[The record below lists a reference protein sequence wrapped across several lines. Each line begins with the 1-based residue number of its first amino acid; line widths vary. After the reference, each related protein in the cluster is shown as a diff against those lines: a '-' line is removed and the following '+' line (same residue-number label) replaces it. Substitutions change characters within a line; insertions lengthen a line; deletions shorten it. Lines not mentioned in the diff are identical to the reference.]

1 MIARFAFALVMLQS
15 WPAGTPR
22 GVQTTT
28 RADSVRIL
36 RSARSAQQSFESFRR
51 NRLPLG
57 PDHSGPC
64 DVQIGRYCYWRGPE
78 NDDKPPGEDAQI
90 IKRREALI
98 RTLDSTTHAIAG
110 DAWVAGQLVRYLVE
124 ASRSEDAIRF
134 AREDCKAGVSW
145 CASLLGYAA
154 HLSEQ
159 FRLADSAYEKAL
171 AGLEPG
177 ERCRWMDIAELLNDD
192 LERRFKQLDCQGKER
207 LARRLFWMGAPLYS
221 VGNTDLLTE
230 HFTRLIHIRI
240 SEHAAA
246 ADGTPWSDDNRRLVL
261 RYGWPRWFSRSSGPL
276 TGYET
281 RPSIVGH
288 DAGMPYDFFPSP
300 RAVDSLPSLEAADW
314 ALVNQQART
323 GYAPSYA
330 RVVHDVPCQIA
341 LFRRGDSTLA
351 VAAWDVRRDT
361 MLLGRSIDAA
371 LVLASPKDS
380 NAITRASDSKTVG
393 RIAVT
398 GLVDSGLVS
407 LELLSRENRKAA
419 RMRLGIPARSSG
431 RIALSDLLFYGYS
444 PDASPAY
451 DLEAVR
457 DSAMA
462 SVSIAG
468 TRAVGVF
475 WETYGL
481 RLGGEPVKFTLTVEP
496 VGVSLLRRAAE
507 VLRFA
512 DPTSALRV
520 QWSEVPA
527 ESHGLA
533 SRGVRVDLSRLRGGR
548 YRVELLVST
557 DSGEEAVAAREIEVK

>member
-1 MIARFAFALVMLQS
+1 MLQS
-15 WPAGTPR
+15 GPAGAPR

-28 RADSVRIL
+28 PADSVRIL

-57 PDHSGPC
+57 YGYNGPC
-64 DVQIGRYCYWRGPE
+64 DVRVGRYCYWRGPE
-78 NDDKPPGEDAQI
+78 SDDKPPDEDAQI
-90 IKRREALI
+90 IKRRDALI

-124 ASRSEDAIRF
+124 ASRGEEAIRF

-159 FRLADSAYEKAL
+159 FTLADSAYEQAL
-171 AGLEPG
+171 ARLEPS
-177 ERCRWMDIAELLNDD
+177 ERCKWMDIAELLNDD
-192 LERRFKQLDCQGKER
+192 LERRFNKLNCQDREK
-207 LARRLFWMGAPLYS
+207 LARRLFWMGSPLYS
-221 VGNTDLLTE
+221 LGNTVLLTE
-230 HFTRLIHIRI
+230 HLTRLTHIRI
-240 SEHAAA
+240 SEKAATTEGNA
-246 ADGTPWSDDNRRLVL
+246 WSDDNRRLVL

-276 TGYET
+276 TGYES

-288 DAGMPYDFFPSP
+288 DAGMPYNFFPSL
-300 RAVDSLPSLEAADW
+300 RALDSLTSVDAADW
-314 ALVNQQART
+314 VLADPQART
-323 GYAPSYA
+323 GFVLPYA
-330 RVVHDVPCQIA
+330 RVVHEVACQIA
-341 LFRRGDSTLA
+341 RFRRGDSTLA

-361 MLLGRSIDAA
+361 MFLGRSIDAA

-380 NAITRASDSKTVG
+380 GAIARASDSRTVG
-393 RIAVT
+393 RISVT

-444 PDASPAY
+444 PDASPASGL
-451 DLEAVR
+451 DAVR
-457 DSAMA
+457 DSALA
-462 SVSIAG
+462 SVSIPG
-468 TRAVGVF
+468 TRAIGVY

-481 RLGGEPVKFTLTVEP
+481 RAGGEPVKFTLTVEP

-507 VLRFA
+507 ALRFA

-527 ESHGLA
+527 ERHGLA
-533 SRGVRVDLSRLRGGR
+533 GRGVRVDLSRLRGGR

-557 DSGEEAVAAREIEVK
+557 ESGEEAIAAREIEVK

>member
-1 MIARFAFALVMLQS
+1 MLQS
-15 WPAGTPR
+15 WPAGTPQ

-28 RADSVRIL
+28 PADSIRIL
-36 RSARSAQQSFESFRR
+36 RSARSAQRSFESFRR
-51 NRLPLG
+51 NHLPLG
-57 PDHSGPC
+57 YGYDGPC
-64 DVQIGRYCYWRGPE
+64 DVRIGRYCYWRGPE
-78 NDDKPPGEDAQI
+78 NDDKPPDEDPQI

-110 DAWVAGQLVRYLVE
+110 DAWVAGQFVRYLVE
-124 ASRSEDAIRF
+124 AARAEDAIRF
-134 AREDCKAGVSW
+134 AREDCKAAVSW

-154 HLSEQ
+154 HVSEQ
-159 FRLADSAYEKAL
+159 FTLADSAYERAL
-171 AGLEPG
+171 AALEPG
-177 ERCRWMDIAELLNDD
+177 ERCKWMDISQLLDDD
-192 LERRFKQLDCQGKER
+192 LERGFKRLNCQDKER

-221 VGNTDLLTE
+221 VGNTFLLTE
-230 HFTRLIHIRI
+230 HLTRLTRVRI
-240 SEHAAA
+240 SEQAATTE
-246 ADGTPWSDDNRRLVL
+246 GTPWSDDDRRLVL

-276 TGYET
+276 TGNEF

-288 DAGMPYDFFPSP
+288 DAGMPYNFFPP
-300 RAVDSLPSLEAADW
+300 LRALDNLTSVGAADSGL
-314 ALVNQQART
+314 ANPRART
-323 GYAPSYA
+323 GYVLPYA
-330 RVVHDVPCQIA
+330 RVVHDVSGQIS

-351 VAAWDVRRDT
+351 VAAWDARRDT

-380 NAITRASDSKTVG
+380 SVIARASESKTVG
-393 RIAVT
+393 RISVT

-419 RMRLGIPARSSG
+419 RMRLGIPARSSS
-431 RIALSDLLFYGYS
+431 RVALSDLLFYGYS

-451 DLEAVR
+451 ELEAVR
-457 DSAMA
+457 DSALA

-468 TRAVGVF
+468 TRAVGVY

-481 RLGGEPVKFTLTVEP
+481 RPGGEPVKFTLTVEP

-507 VLRFA
+507 ALRFA

-520 QWSEVPA
+520 QWSEVPV

-533 SRGVRVDLSRLRGGR
+533 GRGVRVDLSRLRGGR

-557 DSGEEAVAAREIEVK
+557 DRGEEAVAAREIAVK